1 MFARVLLTQRVD
13 GLHYYNLEERGAGQR
28 EDCQA
33 GQKKKKK
40 KRLNFVN
47 LVLVPGLEATILSL
61 VIQQRQFQEDIN
73 LGIRQEDSSLM

>member
-13 GLHYYNLEERGAGQR
+13 GLHYYNLEERGAGQK

-33 GQKKKKK
+33 GQKKKK
-40 KRLNFVN
+40 RLNFVD
-47 LVLVPGLEATILSL
+47 LVLVPGLEATALPL

>member
-40 KRLNFVN
+40 KKVEFCQFGAGPRPGSYNFVFSYPTKA
-47 LVLVPGLEATILSL
+47 VPGGYKL
-61 VIQQRQFQEDIN
+61 RN
-73 LGIRQEDSSLM
+73 

>member
-40 KRLNFVN
+40 LNFVN

>member
-40 KRLNFVN
+40 K
-47 LVLVPGLEATILSL
+47 G
-61 VIQQRQFQEDIN
+61 
-73 LGIRQEDSSLM
+73 